1 MSTVASRIGR
11 RLRGRRAPWTYADRP
26 ELAAPATL
34 TLTSLSFADG
44 GAIPPRHSGRGRGE
58 NVSPALAWS
67 GVPAGTVQLLL
78 LMEDPDVPLGR
89 PIVHALALI
98 EPGVGAHDEAAS
110 DSSGTPEGTGA
121 LPEGGLNATA
131 PAPGVRLLP
140 GTAGRRGYHGP
151 RPLAGHGPHHY
162 GFHLYALDRRVPEV
176 PLRRLLPL
184 VAGHVLA
191 AGHLVG
197 VQEHS

>member
-1 MSTVASRIGR
+1 MASGIGR
-11 RLRGRRAPWTYADRP
+11 RLRGRRAAWTYAGRP
-26 ELAAPATL
+26 ELAAPAAL
-34 TLTSLSFADG
+34 TMTSPSFGDG
-44 GAIPPRHSGRGRGE
+44 GAIPLRHSGRGRGE

-67 GVPAGTVQLLL
+67 GVPSGTVQLLL

-89 PIVHALALI
+89 PIVHTLAVV
-98 EPGVGAHDEAAS
+98 EPDTGAHDEAARE
-110 DSSGTPEGTGA
+110 SSGTPEGTGG
-121 LPEGGLNATA
+121 LPEGGLNAKT

-162 GFHLYALDRRVPEV
+162 GFHLYALDRRVPEG
-176 PLRRLLPL
+176 PLGSLLPL

-197 VQEHS
+197 VQEHA